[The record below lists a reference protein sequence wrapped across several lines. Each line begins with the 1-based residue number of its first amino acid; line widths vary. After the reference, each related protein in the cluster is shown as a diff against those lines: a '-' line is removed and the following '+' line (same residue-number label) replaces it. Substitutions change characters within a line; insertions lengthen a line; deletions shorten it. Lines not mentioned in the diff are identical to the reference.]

1 MHEIEEE
8 SPDQTSPKK
17 TGPGLSGTRA
27 LPRPP
32 SASIFAP
39 DVKLNPTSL
48 RAALTLTSPT
58 LSLASY
64 KQGSNDSYF
73 SSASPNR
80 RASVRFSATS
90 SIFSIPAFPSPAKTN
105 PSLQVPPPPVLELTR
120 PSTDTDRSEGQEY
133 SLSPQPSP
141 LDPEKIRSEQDESPI
156 DPILQYPKLDVSPL
170 RLQPKE
176 EQSDDFTTETPAESP
191 PCSPKTLRP
200 PSFIAAATDLPKT
213 PSLSPR
219 NNPFDELVMPPA
231 TRIPTPPAIAIGIP
245 KGPREQP
252 PRDLRRAVLQLRR
265 MNSEATI
272 ESRADRRYLYMGRA
286 ASPSLPELDSC
297 ASLTAAFEPV
307 PEAADEGETFPKGGD
322 EEGRSKRNS
331 VWENGEM
338 AWKQAD
344 VGMKEKR
351 RSDSAS
357 PVKMAGALGTEVVT
371 PKVRVVPA
379 SVQGTPG
386 SLYDQN
392 GFLKT

>member
-1 MHEIEEE
+1 M
-8 SPDQTSPKK
+8 
-17 TGPGLSGTRA
+17 
-27 LPRPP
+27 
-32 SASIFAP
+32 
-39 DVKLNPTSL
+39 
-48 RAALTLTSPT
+48 TSPT

-64 KQGSNDSYF
+64 KQDSNDSYF
-73 SSASPNR
+73 GSASPNR

-120 PSTDTDRSEGQEY
+120 PSTDTDRPEGQEY
-133 SLSPQPSP
+133 PLSTQTSP
-141 LDPEKIRSEQDESPI
+141 LELEKIRIEHDESPI

-176 EQSDDFTTETPAESP
+176 EQSDYSAIETPAESP

-200 PSFIAAATDLPKT
+200 PSFIAAPTDLPTT

-219 NNPFDELVMPPA
+219 NNPFDELVMPAP
-231 TRIPTPPAIAIGIP
+231 TRVPTPPQTATGIP

-272 ESRADRRYLYMGRA
+272 ESRADRRYLHMGRA

-297 ASLTAAFEPV
+297 ASLIAAFEPV
-307 PEAADEGETFPKGGD
+307 PEAAEEGETPRKKGDGQ
-322 EEGRSKRNS
+322 ERSKRNS
-331 VWENGEM
+331 VWEDGEM
-338 AWKQAD
+338 AWKQGD
-344 VGMKEKR
+344 VGKREKR
-351 RSDSAS
+351 RSDSVS
-357 PVKMAGALGTEVVT
+357 PARAGSALRIEAVT

-386 SLYDQN
+386 SLYDQD
-392 GFLKT
+392 GFLKA